1 MPFSCGA
8 KACRIMRRMHGQN
21 QTEAATLLFL
31 AAIVSLA
38 SAASVAQAQS
48 NYPNRVIKIVVAV
61 PAGGAAD
68 TLARIVADKLTAK
81 WGKPVIVENH
91 PGGTGN
97 VAAEAVW
104 RAQPDGYT
112 LLLTPPP
119 PLAINQSLYAK
130 LPFVPDK
137 FKPVTVIAAV
147 PNVLLVH
154 HDFPA
159 SNLRE
164 LIALAKANP
173 NKFSYASTGPG
184 STSHLSAELMK
195 SVAGINILHV
205 PYKSP
210 SEAILDVLSR
220 RVDMTFAN
228 LLDALPHINDGALR
242 VLGVGSSARSF
253 ALPDVPTLSETL
265 PGSCPIPGTRSLH
278 RRNTSRHRRTPL
290 LGHCGSNCTAC
301 RSAAPARPSCISDRR
316 HARRR
321 SSISEGRN
329 RALAQC
335 DRFGWDQT

>member
-1 MPFSCGA
+1 M
-8 KACRIMRRMHGQN
+8 
-21 QTEAATLLFL
+21 
-31 AAIVSLA
+31 
-38 SAASVAQAQS
+38 
-48 NYPNRVIKIVVAV
+48 
-61 PAGGAAD
+61 
-68 TLARIVADKLTAK
+68 ADKLTAK

-130 LPFVPDK
+130 LPFVPDE

-265 PGSCPIPGTRSLH
+265 PGVVSDTWYAIVAPPETPADIVARLSSAIAEAIVLPAVAQRLRDSSCV
-278 RRNTSRHRRTPL
+278 
-290 LGHCGSNCTAC
+290 
-301 RSAAPARPSCISDRR
+301 SDRR

>member
-1 MPFSCGA
+1 MDKTKPKLRLS
-8 KACRIMRRMHGQN
+8 
-21 QTEAATLLFL
+21 LFL

-184 STSHLSAELMK
+184 STSHLSAELVK

-265 PGSCPIPGTRSLH
+265 PGVVSDTWYAIVAPPETPADIVARLSSAIAEAIVLPAVAQRLRDLHASPIGD
-278 RRNTSRHRRTPL
+278 TPADAAAFL
-290 LGHCGSNCTAC
+290 KEETERWHNVIV
-301 RSAAPARPSCISDRR
+301 SAGIKLD
-316 HARRR
+316 
-321 SSISEGRN
+321 
-329 RALAQC
+329 
-335 DRFGWDQT
+335 

>member
-1 MPFSCGA
+1 MDKTKPKLQLS
-8 KACRIMRRMHGQN
+8 
-21 QTEAATLLFL
+21 LFL

-130 LPFVPDK
+130 LPFVPDE

-265 PGSCPIPGTRSLH
+265 PGVVSDTWYAIVAPPETPADIVARLSSAIAEAIVLPAVAQRLRDLHASPIGD
-278 RRNTSRHRRTPL
+278 TPADAAAFL
-290 LGHCGSNCTAC
+290 KEETERWHNVIV
-301 RSAAPARPSCISDRR
+301 SAGIKLD
-316 HARRR
+316 
-321 SSISEGRN
+321 
-329 RALAQC
+329 
-335 DRFGWDQT
+335 

>member
-1 MPFSCGA
+1 MDKA
-8 KACRIMRRMHGQN
+8 KPKLRLS
-21 QTEAATLLFL
+21 LLL
-31 AAIVSLA
+31 SAVVSLVT
-38 SAASVAQAQS
+38 AAAVTQAQS

-104 RAQPDGYT
+104 RARPDGYT

-137 FKPVTVIAAV
+137 FNPVTVIAAV
-147 PNVLLVH
+147 PNVLVVNQS
-154 HDFPA
+154 FSA
-159 SNLRE
+159 SNLRD
-164 LIALAKANP
+164 LIVLAKANP
-173 NKFSYASTGPG
+173 GKLSYASTGPG
-184 STSHLSAELMK
+184 STSHLTAELVK

-210 SEAILDVLSR
+210 SEAIVDVLGK

-228 LLDALPHINDGALR
+228 LLDAWPHINDGALK

-253 ALPDVPTLSETL
+253 ALPDVSTLSETL
-265 PGSCPIPGTRSLH
+265 PGVVSDTWYAIVAPPETPAEIVARLSSAIAEAIVLPDVAQRLRDLHASPIGDSPADAAIFLKEETERWH
-278 RRNTSRHRRTPL
+278 NVIV
-290 LGHCGSNCTAC
+290 
-301 RSAAPARPSCISDRR
+301 SAGIKLD
-316 HARRR
+316 
-321 SSISEGRN
+321 
-329 RALAQC
+329 
-335 DRFGWDQT
+335 

>member
-1 MPFSCGA
+1 MDKTKPKPRLS
-8 KACRIMRRMHGQN
+8 
-21 QTEAATLLFL
+21 LFL

-265 PGSCPIPGTRSLH
+265 PGVVSDTWYAIVAPPETPADIVARLSSAIAEAIVLPAVAQRLRDLHASPIGDPPADAAAFLKEETERWH
-278 RRNTSRHRRTPL
+278 NVIV
-290 LGHCGSNCTAC
+290 
-301 RSAAPARPSCISDRR
+301 SAGIKLD
-316 HARRR
+316 
-321 SSISEGRN
+321 
-329 RALAQC
+329 
-335 DRFGWDQT
+335 

>member
-1 MPFSCGA
+1 MDKA
-8 KACRIMRRMHGQN
+8 KPKLQLS
-21 QTEAATLLFL
+21 LLL
-31 AAIVSLA
+31 SAVVSLVT
-38 SAASVAQAQS
+38 AAAVTQAQS

-104 RAQPDGYT
+104 RARPDGYT

-137 FKPVTVIAAV
+137 FNPVTVIAAV
-147 PNVLLVH
+147 PNVLVVNQS
-154 HDFPA
+154 FSA
-159 SNLRE
+159 SNLRD

-173 NKFSYASTGPG
+173 GKLSYASTGPG
-184 STSHLSAELMK
+184 STSHLTAELVK

-210 SEAILDVLSR
+210 SEAIVDVLGK

-228 LLDALPHINDGALR
+228 LLDAWPHIDDGALK
-242 VLGVGSSARSF
+242 VLGVGSSSRSYV
-253 ALPDVPTLSETL
+253 LPNIPTLSETL
-265 PGSCPIPGTRSLH
+265 PGVVSDTWYAIVAPPE
-278 RRNTSRHRRTPL
+278 TPA
-290 LGHCGSNCTAC
+290 GIV
-301 RSAAPARPSCISDRR
+301 ARL
-316 HARRR
+316 
-321 SSISEGRN
+321 SS
-329 RALAQC
+329 ALAEVIALPDVAERLRDLHATPIGDSPADAAIFLKEET
-335 DRFGWDQT
+335 DRWHHVIVSAGTKLD

>member
-1 MPFSCGA
+1 MDKTKPKLRLS
-8 KACRIMRRMHGQN
+8 
-21 QTEAATLLFL
+21 LFL

-265 PGSCPIPGTRSLH
+265 PGVVSDTWYAIVAPPETPADIVARLSSAIAEAIVLPAVAQRLRDLHASPIGD
-278 RRNTSRHRRTPL
+278 TPADAAAFL
-290 LGHCGSNCTAC
+290 KEETERWHNVIV
-301 RSAAPARPSCISDRR
+301 SAGIKLD
-316 HARRR
+316 
-321 SSISEGRN
+321 
-329 RALAQC
+329 
-335 DRFGWDQT
+335 